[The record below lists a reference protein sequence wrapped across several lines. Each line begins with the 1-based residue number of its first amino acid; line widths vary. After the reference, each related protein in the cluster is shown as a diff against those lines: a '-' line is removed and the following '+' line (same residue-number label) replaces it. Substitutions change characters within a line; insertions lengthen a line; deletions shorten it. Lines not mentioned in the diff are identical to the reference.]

1 VTSLLETERDS
12 IHNILTTIT
21 RNLMNDYSNALAH
34 KETQG
39 FVPTVWQHHLAEP
52 VDRMLLI

>member
-1 VTSLLETERDS
+1 
-12 IHNILTTIT
+12 
-21 RNLMNDYSNALAH
+21 MNDYSNALAH

-39 FVPTVWQHHLAEP
+39 FVWIVWQPHFAEP